1 MKMRKF
7 VKNFLV
13 LATLVFTE
21 FNLLAFGEDLHDK
34 LPPDFLLVKKI
45 SPEEEMQYEVIFS
58 ISSILFEERNAIR
71 ERCTETKFV
80 EYFGTISLNERKLF
94 REPYSSCKNFCSGEM
109 YLVTLDSVS
118 LPECK
123 IAHIDGRE
131 TVNFDSERVYSGENF
146 VDVRCWKID
155 PAEDKKFVWRVES
168 ENEKYVL
175 EIQ

>member
-7 VKNFLV
+7 AKNFLV
-13 LATLVFTE
+13 LTTLVFAE

-34 LPPDFLLVKKI
+34 LPPDFLLVREI
-45 SPEEEMQYEVIFS
+45 SPEEEMRFEIISS

-71 ERCTETKFV
+71 ERCAKTKFV

-94 REPYSSCKNFCSGEM
+94 REPYSACKNFCSGEM
-109 YLVTLDSVS
+109 YIVTLDSVS

-131 TVNFDSERVYSGENF
+131 IVNFDSEIVYKGSDF
-146 VDVRCWKID
+146 VDVRCWKIN
-155 PAEDKKFVWRVES
+155 PAVDKKFVWRVES
-168 ENEKYVL
+168 GNETYIL
-175 EIQ
+175 EIE